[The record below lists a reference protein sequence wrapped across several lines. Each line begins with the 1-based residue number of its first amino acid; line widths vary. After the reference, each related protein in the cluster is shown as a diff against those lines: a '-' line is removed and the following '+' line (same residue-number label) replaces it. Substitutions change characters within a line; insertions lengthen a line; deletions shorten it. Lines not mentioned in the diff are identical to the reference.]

1 MGKTKVLEVFAEPFS
16 NGGQE
21 AFVMNVLQNMDMT
34 NLHIDLLTPYYSDN
48 EYYKG
53 ILKKLGCGLYSWGL
67 DFMPGK
73 SRFFYIKLFS
83 TFFKRHKYDVV
94 HIHSGSISALT
105 YIAYAAKKTGVKKI
119 IVHSHSTG
127 NPGIKHS
134 VIKGVAA
141 PLLEKVATDYLAC
154 SVSAGEWKFSSKICD
169 NRLSVVKNGID
180 IQKFRYNSEVRNQ
193 TRNELGVP
201 KNTIILGHVG
211 RLSAEKNQSFL
222 IDVLQRLSKKERDYR
237 LLLIGA
243 GEDRAKLEKKVE
255 TLGLNDKVIFLGNV
269 NNVCDYM
276 QAMDVFLFPSLF
288 EGLGIVAIEA
298 QGAGLPVIASNNVP
312 EDICI
317 TSLAE
322 RISLDD
328 MDLWIKKL
336 EDIAFNNRKTD
347 IKSIQE
353 SGYDIADTAR
363 AIRKIYLNNHKS
375 KVLVFGMTPSYGGVE
390 SFVMNYYK
398 HMNHDK
404 VQFDFL
410 CNTTEKIAYYDE
422 IKALGSQ
429 IYNITPK
436 GDNLLKYKRELK
448 HFFENKA
455 NEYDAIWVNVC
466 NLVNLDYLKL
476 AKKYKIKK
484 RIIHSHNSE
493 CFERSW
499 RDLVHIIH
507 RTIIDKYAT
516 DFWSCSDEAAKWF
529 YNDKIIKSENYLY
542 VNNAIDASKY
552 KYNKKI
558 RNQYRKKLNIDNKL
572 VFGNIGRFHFQKN
585 HPFIIKTFA
594 EILKEKP
601 NSVLLLIGKGDDE
614 ETIKTMVKKY
624 NISDKVL
631 FLGIR
636 NDVEKIMQAMD
647 VLIFPSLFE
656 GLPLVLVEA
665 QAADLLI
672 FASDVITKK
681 VKFSNRLKFISLD
694 ENEKVWSKKIINSI
708 DEIENRSSSIEI
720 IINNGFDIETESK
733 KIEKIFKRN

>member
-222 IDVLQRLSKKERDYR
+222 IDVLHRLSKKERDYR

-363 AIRKIYLNNHKS
+363 AIREIYLNDHKS

-516 DFWSCSDEAAKWF
+516 DFWACSYDAAKWF
-529 YNDKIIKSENYLY
+529 YRGETLKKSNVIY
-542 VNNAIDASKY
+542 NAIDISSKDFDLEKRNEIRRSIGAEGRY
-552 KYNKKI
+552 IIGTVGRMTYQKNQSFLISLMSQLTKIDPLLIIVGTGEEEDSLRKQATDLNVQDNVMFVGPQRDIQAWLSSFDVFAFPSHYEGLSVALLEAEANGVPIVATKRAVDELAKINANIFICEGMDEWKSQIMNMYNQDLRVSKEEVAEGFKHTRFDI
-558 RNQYRKKLNIDNKL
+558 NSEAKKLQD
-572 VFGNIGRFHFQKN
+572 F
-585 HPFIIKTFA
+585 
-594 EILKEKP
+594 
-601 NSVLLLIGKGDDE
+601 
-614 ETIKTMVKKY
+614 
-624 NISDKVL
+624 
-631 FLGIR
+631 FL
-636 NDVEKIMQAMD
+636 N
-647 VLIFPSLFE
+647 
-656 GLPLVLVEA
+656 
-665 QAADLLI
+665 
-672 FASDVITKK
+672 
-681 VKFSNRLKFISLD
+681 
-694 ENEKVWSKKIINSI
+694 
-708 DEIENRSSSIEI
+708 
-720 IINNGFDIETESK
+720 
-733 KIEKIFKRN
+733 